1 VKAIFVDSE
10 NKLLWQESETPK
22 ASSNEVLIKIAATA
36 INRADLMQRA
46 GFYPPPAGASTIMGL
61 ECSGE
66 VVAMGDNVSSFKI
79 GDEVCA
85 LLAGGGYAEY
95 VAVDQGS
102 VVKIPK
108 GLSLIEAA
116 SLPEVFATAWLNLF
130 IEAKLVPGEKVVL
143 HAGASGVGTA
153 GIQLCN
159 AFGNPCFITAGNE
172 DKLSACLALG
182 ASAGSNRH
190 EGSFLGKGREF
201 AGDSGVDVILD
212 PVGGGYLGDNLELL
226 GLNGRLILIGLMGG
240 AAAEINLAQL
250 LIKRIRVVGSTL
262 RARPLLEKA
271 LVMQQL
277 AERVWPKIASKE
289 IKPIID
295 TVFPIAE
302 IEKAHELVASDKT
315 IGKVVLSVQ

>member
-1 VKAIFVDSE
+1 
-10 NKLLWQESETPK
+10 
-22 ASSNEVLIKIAATA
+22 
-36 INRADLMQRA
+36 MQRA

-201 AGDSGVDVILD
+201 AGDSGVDW
-212 PVGGGYLGDNLELL
+212 P
-226 GLNGRLILIGLMGG
+226 NGRCGC
-240 AAAEINLAQL
+240 
-250 LIKRIRVVGSTL
+250 R
-262 RARPLLEKA
+262 
-271 LVMQQL
+271 
-277 AERVWPKIASKE
+277 
-289 IKPIID
+289 D
-295 TVFPIAE
+295 
-302 IEKAHELVASDKT
+302 
-315 IGKVVLSVQ
+315 